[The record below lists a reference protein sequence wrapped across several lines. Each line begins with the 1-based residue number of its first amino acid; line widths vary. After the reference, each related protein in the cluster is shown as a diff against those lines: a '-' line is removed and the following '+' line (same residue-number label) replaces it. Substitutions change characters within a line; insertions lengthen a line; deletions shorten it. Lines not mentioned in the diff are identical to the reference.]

1 MSSHKWRNKKLTFP
15 VQSRDYYLSDDA
27 MTDLA
32 SSALSWP
39 ITVVSAPDMQ
49 APLAEEIRS
58 LVDAK
63 VSDRPFGIMLDATP
77 EQAYRIVCDSL
88 IAGHVYLTLITGQAA
103 TADELY
109 RLVQQIDWSKHL
121 ATEGYFTISA
131 TGSTDALR
139 HTGFVA
145 TRIKDAIVDQFR
157 ERTGTRPTIDS
168 EQPDIRLHCHL
179 TASGHTT
186 LSLELSNGSLHRRGY
201 RTDGGLAPLRE
212 TLAAGMLWR
221 ARWPQL
227 VASETESGAA
237 LFDPMCGSGTLLI
250 EAALRLTGLPQDLR
264 VKRIGSIGWLGHQE
278 QAKKQVLDNPPE
290 LAEGID
296 KLTLIGQDI
305 DIEQITAARANAERA
320 GVDHLMIFREADAWK
335 APCPPEFE
343 GKSRGLVVSNLPYG
357 HRLDVAG
364 DHDGEPNWTAL
375 TDQWQQC
382 FNGWH
387 WAFLLPEGE
396 GQNWPLRYERVFPM
410 DQSGIA
416 IDMIR
421 GSFDGKARREAPGPI
436 GLANRLCAAAEQAS
450 ALVDR
455 VPFANRLQKNYRHL
469 KKLADR
475 EDWCCFRV
483 YDADLP
489 DFNCA
494 IDLYRDEAGET
505 WADIQEYRAPNKV
518 DPQLARARLSII
530 VEQVIENLGLAENH
544 SVVRQRKRQ
553 TGTEQYQ
560 KITQERLERVVHEGG
575 TRLWVNLT
583 DYLDTG
589 LFLDHRLVRDRVAEL
604 SRGKK
609 LLNLFCYTATASVRA
624 AHQGASRTVSIDLS
638 NTYLD
643 WAERNF
649 ALNNLK
655 VGTEHSLIRAD
666 VLDWLEQ
673 RSNTIYQPERFDVIF
688 CDPPTFS
695 NSKAMQD
702 TLDIQRDHEFIV
714 RSCMHLLSD
723 DGTLIFS
730 NNLKGFTLSPKLQDE
745 FRINDLSRKTLPS
758 DFARTPNRRS
768 VFEIR
773 HRDDA

>member
-1 MSSHKWRNKKLTFP
+1 
-15 VQSRDYYLSDDA
+15 
-27 MTDLA
+27 MTD
-32 SSALSWP
+32 SVSPALTWP
-39 ITVVSAPDMQ
+39 INVVSAPDMQ

-58 LVDAK
+58 LVEAR
-63 VSDRPFGIMLDATP
+63 VSDRPFGVMLDATP
-77 EQAYRIVCDSL
+77 EHAYRIVCDSL
-88 IAGHVYLTLITGQAA
+88 IAGHVYLNLITGQAA
-103 TADELY
+103 SADELY
-109 RLVQQIDWSKHL
+109 RLVRQIDWSKHL
-121 ATEGYFTISA
+121 AADGYFTISA
-131 TGSTDALR
+131 TGATDALR

-168 EQPDIRLHCHL
+168 DHPDIRLHCHL

-186 LSLELSNGSLHRRGY
+186 ISLELSNGSLHRRGY

-227 VASETESGAA
+227 IASEPRAA

-264 VKRIGSIGWLGHQE
+264 VRRIGSIGWLGHQE
-278 QAKKQVLDNPPE
+278 QARKQVIDNPP
-290 LAEGID
+290 GPTQDID
-296 KLTLIGQDI
+296 KLILIGQDI
-305 DIEQITAARANAERA
+305 DIEQIAAARANAKRA
-320 GVDHLMIFREADAWK
+320 GVDHLMILREADAWK

-343 GKSRGLVVSNLPYG
+343 GISRGLVVSNLPYG

-364 DHDGEPNWTAL
+364 DHEGEPDWSAL
-375 TDQWQQC
+375 TGQWQRC

-410 DQSGIA
+410 DQSGLA

-421 GSFDGKARREAPGPI
+421 GRFEGKARREAPGPI
-436 GLANRLCAAAEQAS
+436 GLANRLCAAAKQAS
-450 ALVDR
+450 AEVDGT
-455 VPFANRLQKNYRHL
+455 PFANRLQKNFRHI

-475 EDWCCFRV
+475 AGWCCFRV

-489 DFNCA
+489 EFNCA
-494 IDLYRDEAGET
+494 IDLYRDEMGET
-505 WADIQEYRAPNKV
+505 WADIQEYRAPNKI

-530 VEQVIENLGLAENH
+530 VQQVIENLDLTENH

-560 KITQERLERVVHEGG
+560 KITQEHLERVVHEGG

-589 LFLDHRLVRDRVAEL
+589 LFLDHRLVRDHIAKL
-604 SRGKK
+604 ARGKK

-649 ALNNLK
+649 ALNNISID
-655 VGTEHSLIRAD
+655 TDHHLIRAD

-673 RSNTIYQPERFDVIF
+673 RSSAIYQPERFDVIF

-695 NSKAMQD
+695 NSKAMRA

-714 RSCMHLLSD
+714 ESCMHLLSD
-723 DGTLIFS
+723 AGTLIFS
-730 NNLKGFTLSPKLQDE
+730 NNLKGFTLSPNLLDK
-745 FRINDLSRKTLPS
+745 FIINDLSRETLPM

-773 HRDDA
+773 HAQHTSNNE

>member
-1 MSSHKWRNKKLTFP
+1 MTDTPPDSLSKPQSGKLT
-15 VQSRDYYLSDDA
+15 
-27 MTDLA
+27 
-32 SSALSWP
+32 WP

-63 VSDRPFGIMLDATP
+63 VSDRPFGVMVDATP

-88 IAGHVYLTLITGQAA
+88 IAGHVYLTLISGQAL
-103 TADELY
+103 TANELY
-109 RLVQQIDWSKHL
+109 ELVQRIDWSNHL
-121 ATEGYFTISA
+121 AADGFFTISA
-131 TGSTDALR
+131 TGATESLR

-157 ERTGTRPTIDS
+157 EKTGTRPTIDS

-179 TASGHTT
+179 TTSGRTT

-201 RTDGGLAPLRE
+201 RIDGGLAPLRE

-227 VASETESGAA
+227 AASETENGAA

-250 EAALRLTGLPQDLR
+250 EAALRLTGLPQALR
-264 VKRIGSIGWLGHQE
+264 IQRIGSSGWLRHVA
-278 QAKKQVLDNPPE
+278 QAKKHILDNPPE
-290 LAEGID
+290 PVTNID
-296 KLTLIGQDI
+296 RLTLIGQDI
-305 DIEQITAARANAERA
+305 DIEQMTAAQANAARA
-320 GVDHLMIFREADAWK
+320 GVDHLITFREADAWQ

-343 GKSRGLVVSNLPYG
+343 GKPLGLLISNLPYG
-357 HRLDVAG
+357 HRLGVAG
-364 DHDGEPNWTAL
+364 DHTGDPDWTTL
-375 TDQWQQC
+375 TDQWQTC

-396 GQNWPLRYERVFPM
+396 GQRWPLRYERLFPM
-410 DQSGIA
+410 DQSGLA

-421 GSFDGKARREAPGPI
+421 GHFDGKSKREAPGPI

-450 ALVDR
+450 TVVDGA
-455 VPFANRLQKNYRHL
+455 PFANRLQKNYRHL
-469 KKLADR
+469 KKTAAR
-475 EDWCCFRV
+475 EGWCCFRV

-494 IDLYRDEAGET
+494 VDLYRDEAGET
-505 WADIQEYRAPNKV
+505 WADIQEYRAPNKI
-518 DPQLARARLSII
+518 DPQLARARLAII
-530 VEQVIENLGLAENH
+530 VEQVIKHLDLAENH
-544 SVVRQRKRQ
+544 CVVRQRKRQ

-560 KITQERLERVVHEGG
+560 KITQERLERVVIEGG

-589 LFLDHRLVRDRVAEL
+589 LFLDHRLVRDRVAEHA
-604 SRGKK
+604 RGKK

-649 ALNNLK
+649 TLNGLNI
-655 VGTEHSLIRAD
+655 GAAHSLIRAD

-673 RSNTIYQPERFDVIF
+673 QSNSIYQPNRFDVIF

-714 RSCMHLLSD
+714 RRCMHLLSD
-723 DGTLIFS
+723 DGILIFS
-730 NNLKGFTLSPKLQDE
+730 NNLKGFKLSPELVEE
-745 FRINDLSRKTLPS
+745 FRINDLSRKTLPD
-758 DFARTPNRRS
+758 DFARTPNRRH

-773 HRDDA
+773 HPAGET

>member
-1 MSSHKWRNKKLTFP
+1 
-15 VQSRDYYLSDDA
+15 
-27 MTDLA
+27 MTYLA
-32 SSALSWP
+32 SSATSWP

-63 VSDRPFGIMLDATP
+63 VSDRPFGIMLDAAP

-131 TGSTDALR
+131 TGSTDSLR

-157 ERTGTRPTIDS
+157 ERSGTRPTIDS

-227 VASETESGAA
+227 VASEVESGAS

-264 VKRIGSIGWLGHQE
+264 VRRIGSIGWLGHQE

-296 KLTLIGQDI
+296 KLTLVGQDI

-320 GVDHLMIFREADAWK
+320 GVDHLMVFREADAWK
-335 APCPPEFE
+335 SPCPAEFE
-343 GKSRGLVVSNLPYG
+343 GKPRGLVVSNLPYG

-364 DHDGEPNWTAL
+364 DHDGEPNWSAL

-421 GSFDGKARREAPGPI
+421 GSFDGKAKREAPGPI
-436 GLANRLCAAAEQAS
+436 GLANRLCAAAEQARTR
-450 ALVDR
+450 VDAA
-455 VPFANRLQKNYRHL
+455 PFANRLQKNHRHL

-475 EDWCCFRV
+475 ESWCCFRV

-494 IDLYRDEAGET
+494 IDLYRDEDGEI
-505 WADIQEYRAPNKV
+505 WADIQEYRAPNKI
-518 DPQLARARLSII
+518 DPQLARARLSIV
-530 VEQVIENLGLAENH
+530 VEQTIENLSLAENH
-544 SVVRQRKRQ
+544 CVVRQRKRQ

-589 LFLDHRLVRDRVAEL
+589 LFLDHRLVRDRIAEL

-655 VGTEHSLIRAD
+655 IGTEHSLIRAD
-666 VLDWLEQ
+666 ALDWLEQ
-673 RSNTIYQPERFDVIF
+673 RSNNIYQPERFDVIF

-730 NNLKGFTLSPKLQDE
+730 NNLKGFTLSPKLLDE
-745 FRINDLSRKTLPS
+745 FRINDLSRKTLPT